1 MLPRRML
8 RHTVTVFG
16 PPVETIDGPQPG
28 LPETV
33 RAHVEHKHK
42 LVRDQQGDEV
52 VSPTGV
58 WMNPRNLTPGQLLD
72 AGTGPRRVLAVDRY
86 EHERM
91 SHVVAW
97 LE

>member
-8 RHTVTVFG
+8 RHQVVVFG
-16 PPVETIDGPQPG
+16 LPVETIDGPVPG
-28 LPETV
+28 EPEQV
-33 RAHVEHKHK
+33 RAHVEDKHK
-42 LVRDQQGDEV
+42 LVRDSTGAEV

-58 WMNPRNLTPGQLLD
+58 WMNPRPLEPGQTID
-72 AGTGPRRVLAVDRY
+72 AGTGPREVLAVDRF

-97 LE
+97 LT